1 MSKVWLRQVKNS
13 MSCSVEER
21 RNLLRLGL
29 GHIGMTNEIDDN
41 STVTRV
47 ALNKVRF
54 AVKKRCR

>member
-1 MSKVWLRQVKNS
+1 MSRVWLRQVKNS

-21 RNLLRLGL
+21 RALLKLGL

-41 STVTRV
+41 TTATRM
-47 ALNKVRF
+47 ALAKVRF